1 MAAGEDGFAREHGCG
16 MRRRGRLGL
25 FLTTV
30 SELTASADLR
40 SIIPKAGCQ
49 VLQRTGMSTDL
60 PSRHARQCFY
70 T

>member
-1 MAAGEDGFAREHGCG
+1 

-40 SIIPKAGCQ
+40 SIIPKAGCE
-49 VLQRTGMSTDL
+49 VLQRTGMTLPLSTDL